1 MYRVFRVFRDNEGK
15 IFHKVPVGGAKTE
28 RGARALATRQWGEC
42 IIVKIWYVISS
53 APKRGA
59 QFLYR
64 IWYLITSYTICNWVC
79 YFFVFKYKIQSVN
92 LLFWYLNTNFVFKY
106 KIQKYKIRSWFCT
119 KYIQKVE
126 NICAKFILIFLLFCG
141 NI

>member
-59 QFLYR
+59 FLLQDF
-64 IWYLITSYTICNWVC
+64 ICCNNIQYTIPKFEN
-79 YFFVFKYKIQSVN
+79 KIP
-92 LLFWYLNTNFVFKY
+92 F
-106 KIQKYKIRSWFCT
+106 
-119 KYIQKVE
+119 
-126 NICAKFILIFLLFCG
+126 
-141 NI
+141 